1 VGNNEWALSQAL
13 TWLGSHDRHIST
25 WSKQQLT
32 TLGTE
37 VLESSLPKV
46 LTAKAS
52 AKGDGMFGILLPDR
66 QKQFAKVA

>member
-1 VGNNEWALSQAL
+1 
-13 TWLGSHDRHIST
+13 
-25 WSKQQLT
+25 
-32 TLGTE
+32 
-37 VLESSLPKV
+37 LPKV